1 MRASLL
7 PAALLAAALATLGA
21 DARAALLARN
31 LDADPSTVEAYYDT
45 ALDITWL
52 ADPELARKNNFGLSE
67 VGASG
72 AMDAFVARRWIDAMN
87 QAAYL
92 GHADWRLP
100 RADPLDGV
108 AYQIGPPDG
117 DVGYSVT
124 APWSAYPGSTASEMA
139 HLFYNT
145 LGNLPLYGG
154 PTNNQGECAV
164 PPHGCLVDAG
174 PFVFTDDWFA
184 VPGAGV
190 YWSANK
196 APVSHRGQNFVFDFA
211 SGHQGLVPNDTTN
224 LQVWAVRDGDV
235 LAAPVPEPGSAALL
249 GAGLLTLGAGI
260 RRRAIRFTPVPMEHP
275 R

>member
-1 MRASLL
+1 MRPTLL
-7 PAALLAAALATLGA
+7 PAALLAVALAAPAT

-31 LDADPSTVEAYYDT
+31 LDGDPSTVEAYYDT

-72 AMDAFVARRWIDAMN
+72 AMDAIVALRWIDAMN

-92 GHADWRLP
+92 GYADWRLP

-108 AYQIGPPDG
+108 AHQIGTPDG
-117 DVGYSVT
+117 DVGYGVT
-124 APWSAYPGSTASEMA
+124 APWSAHPGSTASEMA

-145 LGNLPLYGG
+145 LGNPPLYGG

-164 PPHGCLVDAG
+164 PPHGCLLDAG

-196 APVSHRGQNFVFDFA
+196 APVSHRGQHFVFDFG
-211 SGHQGLVPNDTTN
+211 SGHQGLAPHDTTN
-224 LQVWAVRDGDV
+224 LNVWAVRDGDV
-235 LAAPVPEPGSAALL
+235 AQAAVPEPGSAALL
-249 GAGLLTLGAGI
+249 GAGLLTLGAGV
-260 RRRAIRFTPVPMEHP
+260 RRRATRPTPFATEHL
-275 R
+275 